1 MEVDM
6 RLQQQIDHAKRDHGF
21 WLERGLG
28 GLWFLFVP
36 VGTDPEDGAPLHMV
50 RRASAEESTLWLEG
64 RLEDLVTSLRAS
76 VPAMPQANRET
87 RSTGWRRFVQRL
99 RKVMGL

>member
-1 MEVDM
+1 MTT
-6 RLQQQIDHAKRDHGF
+6 QQQIDRAKHTHGF
-21 WLERGLG
+21 WLDRGPG

-64 RLEDLVTSLRAS
+64 RLDDLVTSLRAS
-76 VPAMPQANRET
+76 APMLPQTRQET